1 MKKLWL
7 ANDLN
12 IFKPRLVDDVDDFLE
27 GETVRLSITCYMLL
41 AIIYRGITHPH
52 IEI

>member
-27 GETVRLSITCYMLL
+27 GETVRLSIMCYL
-41 AIIYRGITHPH
+41 
-52 IEI
+52 